1 MSYRVIFDEAV
12 GEVPPSAIDLDRVIA
27 RQRRRLRL
35 RRLTVAGAAAVAVG
49 AIAIGAAVT
58 GGHQRTAPPVAPSP
72 TVRVPP
78 PGQGQ
83 TFTPTDHAIFEAM
96 SRVAPDLE
104 WIRQGSGGWEGEAV
118 WSSGTGTRGYTPI
131 AYMGHGRVR
140 VGDLIGRLSVDI
152 PLDSQPDY
160 PCLSEQASKAACA
173 IRTGPAGETIRTGSA
188 RNPDFMVKRSPTGFT
203 VDRSA
208 RVTRRDGVTIEVRLM
223 GEDEKPPLTEEQLVA
238 LALDPAVAA
247 VAADPLRGDERARR
261 QLIDS
266 WVLAAIQR
274 QAPGVTGAEG
284 KGPVFGANDL
294 GAGWSDRGA
303 ENRNTTDTYWGYGRV
318 MVERVAGL
326 MSVDIRR
333 GDAVPAGEL
342 GCGEPDPTRTC
353 EAGAGP
359 RGERYRTTTIR
370 RDGATVERQI
380 EVRRSDGIWLRVTL
394 ASNVKGAFPM
404 SPARQL
410 GIALDPTVTLP
421 GG

>member
-12 GEVPPSAIDLDRVIA
+12 GEVPPSAIDLDRLIA

-35 RRLTVAGAAAVAVG
+35 RRLGVVGAAAVAVG

-58 GGHQRTAPPVAPSP
+58 GGHPRTAPAVAPSP

-78 PGQGQ
+78 PGQNQ
-83 TFTPTDHAIFEAM
+83 TFTRTDHAIFEAM
-96 SRVAPDLE
+96 SRVAPGLE
-104 WIRQGSGGWEGEAV
+104 WIRQDRAWEGSGV
-118 WSSGTGTRGYTPI
+118 WNSGASTSGYTPDG
-131 AYMGHGRVR
+131 YGGQGRVR
-140 VGDLIGRLSVDI
+140 VGDSVGYFTVGI
-152 PLDSQPDY
+152 PLDPQPRH
-160 PCLSEQASKAACA
+160 PCPPKQAGKASCT
-173 IRTGPAGETIRTGSA
+173 IRTGPGGEMIRTGSA
-188 RNPDFMVKRSPTGFT
+188 RNPDLMFKRSPTGFT
-203 VDRSA
+203 VIRS
-208 RVTRRDGVTIEVRLM
+208 VSVRRADGLEIQVQIV
-223 GEDEKPPLTEEQLVA
+223 GEDEDPPLTEGQMVA
-238 LALDPAVAA
+238 LALDPAVVE
-247 VAADPLRGDERARR
+247 VAADPLRGDKRARR

-274 QAPGVTGAEG
+274 QNPGVTGAEG
-284 KGPVFGANDL
+284 KGPVFTANDL

-318 MVERVAGL
+318 MVKRVAGL
-326 MSVDIRR
+326 LSVDIRR

-359 RGERYRTTTIR
+359 RGERWRTTTIR

-380 EVRRSDGIWLRVTL
+380 EVRRSDGTWLRVTL
-394 ASNVKGAFPM
+394 ASNVKGEFPM
-404 SPARQL
+404 TRARQL

-421 GG
+421 GS

>member
-35 RRLTVAGAAAVAVG
+35 RRLTVVGAAAVAVG
-49 AIAIGAAVT
+49 AIAIGTAVT

-96 SRVAPDLE
+96 SRVAPGLE
-104 WIRQGSGGWEGEAV
+104 WIRQDRAWEGSGV
-118 WSSGTGTRGYTPI
+118 WDSGASTTGYTPDG
-131 AYMGHGRVR
+131 YLGQGRVR
-140 VGDLIGRLSVDI
+140 VGDRAGYLMVGI
-152 PLDSQPDY
+152 PLDREPLL
-160 PCLSEQASKAACA
+160 PCPPKQASKASCA
-173 IRTGPAGETIRTGSA
+173 VRTGPTGETIRTGSA
-188 RNPDFMVKRSPTGFT
+188 RNRDDMFKRSPTGFT
-203 VDRSA
+203 VNRSVWVA
-208 RVTRRDGVTIEVRLM
+208 RPDGVVVNVSIM
-223 GEDEKPPLTEEQLVA
+223 GEDEDPPLTEGQMAALV
-238 LALDPAVAA
+238 LDPAVAA

-266 WVLAAIQR
+266 WVLASIQR
-274 QAPGVTGAEG
+274 QNPGVTGAEG

-318 MVERVAGL
+318 MVKRVAGL

-353 EAGAGP
+353 DAAAGP

-394 ASNVKGAFPM
+394 ASNVKGEFPM

-421 GG
+421 GR